1 MAEKEPEF
9 SVKDKRR
16 FDSQGEPVSHPDQ
29 AEGPPRA
36 KPREPKPAAGQAG
49 GQAGTEAPLPEMT
62 FATLVFSL
70 SSSALLHLGHAPH
83 PESGQAKVDLPLAK
97 QTIDL
102 LALLQNKT
110 RGNLEQDEEK
120 LLEGVLYD
128 LRMAYVR
135 AVQEAKRPPN

>member
-1 MAEKEPEF
+1 MTEKETEF

-16 FDSQGEPVSHPDQ
+16 FDDQGEPKGEKDQ
-29 AEGPPRA
+29 TGEPAQA
-36 KPREPKPAAGQAG
+36 QAQEPKPTPEEAGSAEET
-49 GQAGTEAPLPEMT
+49 APPLPEMT

-83 PESGQAKVDLPLAK
+83 PESGEAKVDLPLAK

-102 LALLQNKT
+102 LALLQDKT
-110 RGNLEQDEEK
+110 KGNLDQDEDK

-135 AVQEAKRPPN
+135 AVQEARRPSG